1 MNAKIGINLL
11 EEAEDL
17 HLENCEIL
25 VKEIED
31 NIKRWK
37 HILYSGIGMIDIVKM
52 IIPPKAICSYNVIH
66 IKILMAFFTELK
78 QIILKI
84 VWKHKRT

>member
-1 MNAKIGINLL
+1 M
-11 EEAEDL
+11 
-17 HLENCEIL
+17 ENCEIL

-37 HILYSGIGMIDIVKM
+37 HILYSGIGMTDIVKM
-52 IIPPKAICSYNVIH
+52 IIPPKAIYSYDAIC
-66 IKILMAFFTELK
+66 IKILMVFFTELK